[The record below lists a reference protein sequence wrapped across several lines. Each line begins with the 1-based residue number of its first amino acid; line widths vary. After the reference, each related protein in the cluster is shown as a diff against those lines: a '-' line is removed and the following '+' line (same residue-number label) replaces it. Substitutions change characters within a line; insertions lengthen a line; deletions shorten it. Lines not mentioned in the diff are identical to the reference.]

1 MNPFTRLPWRCPGAR
16 WISRCTAA
24 TMLKSAAW
32 PPRRVGVVARMSEQ
46 VPTVCVIVVAYDSG
60 AHLGGCIAA
69 LARQSWRDFEA
80 IVFDNASRDGAV
92 DA

>member
-1 MNPFTRLPWRCPGAR
+1 
-16 WISRCTAA
+16 
-24 TMLKSAAW
+24 
-32 PPRRVGVVARMSEQ
+32 MSER

-92 DA
+92 DALGPLPEGFRIVRSKCNLGFAGCAF